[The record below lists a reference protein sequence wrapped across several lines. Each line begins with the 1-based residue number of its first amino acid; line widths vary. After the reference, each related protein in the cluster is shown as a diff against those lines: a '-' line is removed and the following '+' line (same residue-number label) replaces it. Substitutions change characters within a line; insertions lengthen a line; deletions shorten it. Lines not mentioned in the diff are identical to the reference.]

1 MQKLKK
7 IKYEQLPA
15 FSLVCLAIA
24 LIYSYSDSPWIITA
38 TSVKKLANTSS
49 IIYITL
55 IYGALLLVLISTLT
69 MYRKCSRGRGIYIV
83 SLLFLVS
90 IYSIIIIFDDGW
102 YYLIFSP
109 TTILVYLFQFCFFLG
124 ENDKI
129 WNYTYKIIK
138 VLGPV
143 FLICSLYET
152 IQIYMKCGVIP
163 VGNSSMIYFY
173 VAAFWLIAIKSAE
186 MIINKERL
194 RIIEWIEIVFLI
206 LLALA
211 MNSRSWV
218 IQSVLLF
225 IILYLFHDD
234 KKSIINKLWVLVTLI
249 IIAFVIYFII
259 TNYLPDYVT
268 QIMNKMGNDSRSHQY
283 RDIFG
288 ATRWYEW
295 GIGKGLSAMYP
306 DSRHGGMVSNI
317 DNQFLYIAFHYG
329 IITLALYIYNFIKT
343 IIASNNSN
351 NNKLCVGKV
360 IIIMWLM
367 ALGGL
372 SVFNVIYADVKSFV
386 LPLFAGHIYSRLKDK
401 KRIS

>member
-7 IKYEQLPA
+7 LKYEQLPA

-24 LIYSYSDSPWIITA
+24 LIYSYSDSSWIITA

-49 IIYITL
+49 IIYIAL
-55 IYGALLLVLISTLT
+55 IYGALLLVLISTLVT
-69 MYRKCSRGRGIYIV
+69 CRKCSRGSGIYIV
-83 SLLFLVS
+83 SLLLWVC
-90 IYSIIIIFDDGW
+90 IYSIIIFFDEGS
-102 YYLIFSP
+102 YYLIYSP
-109 TTILVYLFQFCFFLG
+109 TTIFVYLFQFCFFLG

-129 WNYTYKIIK
+129 WDYTYKIIK

-143 FLICSLYET
+143 FLICSLYEA
-152 IQIYMKCGVIP
+152 IQIYMKYGIIP

-173 VAAFWLIAIKSAE
+173 VAAFWLIAIKCAE
-186 MIINKERL
+186 TIINKEKLRL
-194 RIIEWIEIVFLI
+194 IEWVEVVFLI
-206 LLALA
+206 FLALT

-225 IILYLFHDD
+225 VILYLLHDD
-234 KKSIINKLWVLVTLI
+234 RKSIIHKFWILVSLAI
-249 IIAFVIYFII
+249 ITVIIYFVII
-259 TNYLPDYVT
+259 NYLPDYVT
-268 QIMNKMGNDSRSHQY
+268 QIINKMGNDSRSHQY
-283 RDIFG
+283 RDIFE

-295 GIGKGLSAMYP
+295 GLGKGLSAMYP
-306 DSRHGGMVSNI
+306 DSRNGGMISNI

-329 IITLALYIYNFIKT
+329 IITLALYIYNYIKT
-343 IIASNNSN
+343 IIAFNASN
-351 NNKLCVGKV
+351 NNKLFIGKI

-372 SVFNVIYADVKSFV
+372 SVFNVIYADIKSFV
-386 LPLFAGHIYSRLKDK
+386 VPLFAGHIYRRLKDK

>member
-24 LIYSYSDSPWIITA
+24 LIYSYSDSSWIITA

-55 IYGALLLVLISTLT
+55 IYGALLLVLISTLI

-83 SLLFLVS
+83 SLLLLVF
-90 IYSIIIIFDDGW
+90 IYSIIIILDEGW

-124 ENDKI
+124 ENDKT
-129 WNYTYKIIK
+129 WDYAYKIIK

-143 FLICSLYET
+143 FLMCSLYET
-152 IQIYMKCGVIP
+152 IQIYMKYGVIP
-163 VGNSSMIYFY
+163 VGNSSMIYYY

-186 MIINKERL
+186 TIINQERL
-194 RIIEWIEIVFLI
+194 RVVEWIEIVILI

-211 MNSRSWV
+211 MNSRSWI

-225 IILYLFHDD
+225 IILYLFHDE

-283 RDIFG
+283 RDIFE

-295 GIGKGLSAMYP
+295 GLGKGLSAMYP
-306 DSRHGGMVSNI
+306 DSRNGGMISNI

-329 IITLALYIYNFIKT
+329 IITLALYIYNYIKA
-343 IIASNNSN
+343 IIAFNASK
-351 NNKLCVGKV
+351 NNKLFIGKI

-372 SVFNVIYADVKSFV
+372 SVFNVIYADIKSFV
-386 LPLFAGHIYSRLKDK
+386 VPLFAGHIYRRLKDK